1 MAWVEVHLDSLQP
14 GEKEPTASFRKKDLV
29 LLNDAGDAA
38 LTEAA
43 LPPPPAPAPPPRPV
57 EDDDVISDDELP
69 PHLAQVIGKKVAIPM
84 QQGGGY
90 GVVARIQDG
99 ICEVT
104 VQGRDKEEFV
114 TSHID
119 ELILADGT
127 KLGRFIRK
135 GEPDVPPTQPPAP
148 PPPAPEPANDE
159 EAVELPD
166 PPLPL
171 EVGCAVV
178 DLNQNNRKGRI
189 VDKSKAW
196 YKVQF
201 PGDAS
206 VKSLQKKSLR
216 AIPESQA
223 AAPRT
228 PAPPPAPAPAPD
240 YEFDEAAA
248 VAAPAPAPAPAP
260 RLASPAAFLPDVPSW
275 PTGDAAAPAA
285 PPPGVAAA
293 PPPPPPAG
301 GPKKPASKPR
311 GRVPAAPAAPAG
323 VILPLAAIAPPA
335 GAPIRVRTAGGREAW
350 CLGEDAARLV

>member
-1 MAWVEVHLDSLQP
+1 
-14 GEKEPTASFRKKDLV
+14 
-29 LLNDAGDAA
+29 
-38 LTEAA
+38 
-43 LPPPPAPAPPPRPV
+43 
-57 EDDDVISDDELP
+57 
-69 PHLAQVIGKKVAIPM
+69 M

-135 GEPDVPPTQPPAP
+135 GEPDVPPAPPPAP
-148 PPPAPEPANDE
+148 PAQDE

-196 YKVQF
+196 FKVQF

-228 PAPPPAPAPAPD
+228 PAPG
-240 YEFDEAAA
+240 
-248 VAAPAPAPAPAP
+248 
-260 RLASPAAFLPDVPSW
+260 LSL
-275 PTGDAAAPAA
+275 
-285 PPPGVAAA
+285 
-293 PPPPPPAG
+293 
-301 GPKKPASKPR
+301 
-311 GRVPAAPAAPAG
+311 
-323 VILPLAAIAPPA
+323 IHI
-335 GAPIRVRTAGGREAW
+335 
-350 CLGEDAARLV
+350 